1 MENNCDNK
9 NCVAKI
15 EDLTG
20 EIIRLKEER
29 DMASS
34 CHEYRKDFT
43 FKILKVLSK

>member
-15 EDLTG
+15 EDLNG

-29 DMASS
+29 DMAAS
-34 CHEYRKDFT
+34 CHEYWKDLPL
-43 FKILKVLSK
+43 KILKVLSK